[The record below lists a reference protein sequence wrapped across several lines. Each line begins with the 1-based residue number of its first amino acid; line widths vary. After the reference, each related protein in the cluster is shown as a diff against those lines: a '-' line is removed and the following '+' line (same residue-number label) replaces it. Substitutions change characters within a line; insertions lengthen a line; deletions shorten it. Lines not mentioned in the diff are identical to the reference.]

1 MVDTEKKLQIVEL
14 RAAGK
19 SIAKIA
25 ETVGVAKQT
34 VVDVCK
40 DMQEEVAALHAIQ
53 LEALYEEQKISS
65 EERIRNLS
73 NVLAKIKE
81 ELENRNLKEVPTE
94 KLVELYLKTT
104 STLEGSIIEPRFQ
117 STKEQKTEKE
127 AREILEKLT

>member
-1 MVDTEKKLQIVEL
+1 MVDIEKKLQIVEL

-81 ELENRNLKEVPTE
+81 ELENRNLTEVPTE

>member
-81 ELENRNLKEVPTE
+81 ELENRNLTEVPTE

-117 STKEQKTEKE
+117 STKEQTTEKE

>member
-73 NVLAKIKE
+73 NVLAKIKD
-81 ELENRNLKEVPTE
+81 ELENRNLTEVPTE

>member
-40 DMQEEVAALHAIQ
+40 DMREEIAALHAIQ

-81 ELENRNLKEVPTE
+81 ELENRNLTEVPTE

>member
-81 ELENRNLKEVPTE
+81 ELENRNLTEVPTE

>member
-53 LEALYEEQKISS
+53 LEALYEEQKIGS

-73 NVLAKIKE
+73 NVLAKIKD
-81 ELENRNLKEVPTE
+81 ELENRNLTEVPTE

>member
-1 MVDTEKKLQIVEL
+1 MVETEKKLQIVEL

-25 ETVGVAKQT
+25 EAVGVAKQT

-40 DMQEEVAALHAIQ
+40 DMQEEVAALHAVQ

-73 NVLAKIKE
+73 SVLAKIRE
-81 ELENRNLKEVPTE
+81 ELESRSLTEVPTE

-104 STLEGSIIEPRFQ
+104 STLEGAIIEPRFQ
-117 STKEQKTEKE
+117 SSKEQKTEKE
-127 AREILEKLT
+127 ARAILERLT

>member
-53 LEALYEEQKISS
+53 LEAL
-65 EERIRNLS
+65 
-73 NVLAKIKE
+73 
-81 ELENRNLKEVPTE
+81 
-94 KLVELYLKTT
+94 
-104 STLEGSIIEPRFQ
+104 
-117 STKEQKTEKE
+117 
-127 AREILEKLT
+127 

>member
-1 MVDTEKKLQIVEL
+1 MVETEKKLQIVEL

-25 ETVGVAKQT
+25 EAVGVAKQT

-40 DMQEEVAALHAIQ
+40 DMQEEVAALHAVQ

-81 ELENRNLKEVPTE
+81 ELENRNLTEVPTE

-104 STLEGSIIEPRFQ
+104 STLEGAIIEPRFQ

-127 AREILEKLT
+127 ARAILEKLT